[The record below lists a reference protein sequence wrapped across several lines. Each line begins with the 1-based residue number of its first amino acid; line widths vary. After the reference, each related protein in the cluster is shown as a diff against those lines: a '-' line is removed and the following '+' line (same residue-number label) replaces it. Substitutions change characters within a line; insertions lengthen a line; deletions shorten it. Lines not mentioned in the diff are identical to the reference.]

1 MATASLSGSSI
12 ISAPAL
18 STAQTQDGGYIV
30 GGWTTSYGGGGAD
43 FYMLKVDADG
53 VEEWHQAYGGAGD
66 DYADFGVGGYD
77 IWLIR
82 TDELGDSTWSLI
94 FGGVWDDNAR
104 AVISPEED
112 KFIIT
117 GYTTD
122 ISGSRKAYLG
132 SVSVLVSGIFELVD
146 SPLPD
151 DYTLAQNYPNP
162 FNASTMIRFGLPEKS
177 HVTVEVFN
185 ALGRKVTTLVD
196 GPLSAGN
203 YVVDWDGTNDIG
215 ETVATGVYL
224 YRLSTDLS
232 TTTRKMVLLK

>member
-1 MATASLSGSSI
+1 
-12 ISAPAL
+12 
-18 STAQTQDGGYIV
+18 
-30 GGWTTSYGGGGAD
+30 
-43 FYMLKVDADG
+43 MLKVDADG

-66 DYADFGVGGYD
+66 DYADGYGSLIELSDGGFAIVGRTNSFFGVGGYD